1 MTQETEIGKL
11 NNSISDEDSKL
22 VDSILNDLNNP
33 GQPQGPPQQMS
44 QGQAQGQMQGQMQ
57 QGQMQQGQMQQGQGQ
72 GPGQGELSPEQI
84 KAIQMQRQQMAMQQQ
99 LMAQQQQMAAQ
110 QQAANQRMKQGEE
123 NTITPPQSGNI
134 IDNIKNE
141 SKSIILVIFL
151 SILLNLEQ
159 VDNLFKMQA
168 GLFVSENGSINM
180 QGVFIKALLIGTF
193 YYVIKTY
200 LL

>member
-1 MTQETEIGKL
+1 MSQETEIGQL

-44 QGQAQGQMQGQMQ
+44 QGQMQ
-57 QGQMQQGQMQQGQGQ
+57 QGQMQQGQGQMQGQGQ

-110 QQAANQRMKQGEE
+110 QQAANQRMKQQGEE

-134 IDNIKNE
+134 IDNIKSE

-168 GLFVSENGSINM
+168 GLFVSDNGSINM
-180 QGVFIKALLIGTF
+180 QGVFIKALLIGAF